1 VADQFKFNIK
11 PMPDSSLEEIRT
23 RVTDGIA
30 LGGNYDQLFSRYVET
45 VNDRRALMKIIDSQ
59 SNTGTDH
66 AD

>member
-1 VADQFKFNIK
+1 MADQFKFNIK

-45 VNDRRALMKIIDSQ
+45 VNDRRTLLKIIDSQ
-59 SNTGTDH
+59 STSEGDPK
-66 AD
+66 